1 MKPATKPQA
10 PKPQLI
16 DSMGW
21 EAGLEM
27 HFQGTTAKGFE
38 SVTIKDAMSDLQND
52 IDDLEATM
60 AALESFPEAVLDLPV
75 LAIDFGHYGVSK
87 TERKQ
92 IDNPWLHAVVE
103 TKVESKVER
112 YGNGP
117 RHPQRNFGAHR
128 SWLPTVVAS
137 D

>member
-1 MKPATKPQA
+1 MTPKRRGVIFDPKHKRDHMTTATKPQTA
-10 PKPQLI
+10 KPQLI

-27 HFQGTTAKGFE
+27 HFQGTTAKVFE

-52 IDDLEATM
+52 IDALEATM
-60 AALESFPEAVLDLPV
+60 APLESFTEAVLDLPV

-92 IDNPWLHAVVE
+92 IDKTRA
-103 TKVESKVER
+103 KVLAEHGGTLVKHVR
-112 YGNGP
+112 DTIY
-117 RHPQRNFGAHR
+117 
-128 SWLPTVVAS
+128 
-137 D
+137 